1 MSPVEGWKRE
11 VPLGGFL
18 LGDLYVP
25 GTANAFSFFGFA
37 FELMTPTFGE
47 NERIR
52 GTFRGKNSLDPLVL
66 GDSNDTDNAAWTG
79 GINSDSSTLPFHGFT
94 SKELP
99 RMSENL

>member
-1 MSPVEGWKRE
+1 LEGI
-11 VPLGGFL
+11 F

-52 GTFRGKNSLDPLVL
+52 GTNAGKNSLDPLEL
-66 GDSNDTDNAAWTG
+66 GDNGDTDNAACTG
-79 GINSDSSTLPFHGFT
+79 GINSDSSTLPFHGLT